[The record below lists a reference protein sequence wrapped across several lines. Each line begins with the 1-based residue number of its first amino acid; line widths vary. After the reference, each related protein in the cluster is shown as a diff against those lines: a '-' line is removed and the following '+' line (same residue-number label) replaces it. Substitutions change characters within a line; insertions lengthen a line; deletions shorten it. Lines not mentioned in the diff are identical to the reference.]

1 MNEVTYLKKY
11 YSLFDQKISKF
22 VLSDLMEQGAEEQY
36 NDAMQRIS
44 KDDPFQEIKMAEVNN
59 RRNENLEAAEAFDN
73 KTKKRKRKKI
83 TDY

>member
-44 KDDPFQEIKMAEVNN
+44 KDDPFREIKMAEVNN

-73 KTKKRKRKKI
+73 KTKK
-83 TDY
+83 